1 MILLKILTPPCG
13 ALDTYICIIM
23 ERHLVFFLTLLF
35 TKYFDQLKLLFY
47 VTISLYYFVRQ
58 TKGNLDDDLIKEI
71 IDQINVR

>member
-1 MILLKILTPPCG
+1 
-13 ALDTYICIIM
+13 M
-23 ERHLVFFLTLLF
+23 ERHLVFVLTLLF